1 MLPLDTLL
9 KLGYISNRKSNT
21 LTLTLNLDNSIQGK
35 TQGDLEEIRL
45 RRCAVRQDKSDYKR
59 WLTKEE
65 K

>member
-35 TQGDLEEIRL
+35 TRGKDKIR
-45 RRCAVRQDKSDYKR
+45 AN
-59 WLTKEE
+59 
-65 K
+65 